1 MLTPPKS
8 NYMTDNR
15 HIMNRI
21 ERHQPNQQRVSSP
34 TINHHYLS
42 KDYRADSNDHDKPND
57 DTTYPI
63 TCGNNQGE
71 LIWKKFVCP
80 GINAKCVKTQD
91 TWLTPKEFVN
101 LAGKS
106 TLKDWKRAI
115 RIKGQML
122 RKLIEQG
129 DLNYYD
135 HDNNCSNQCRSNKSF
150 DEPAVQ
156 PHTETSVITQ
166 HTHDD
171 SGSMYTSVIASRRTG
186 PHHLTKRDLQKFWSS
201 MINSDLFEQIMGDA
215 LNQFKNLMGRCSKGP
230 NISAEDAV
238 TLTNTVAA
246 LEIIPNIRHRL
257 NFHKHSVDKQSE
269 DNANIIHDLEKRLAE
284 QKKLD
289 QDLKRKSRVLTDA
302 TQLIPTEKRP
312 KMYKIVRQKA
322 IDRLPN
328 PTIDVG
334 KAWSDFTGSSTTP
347 PIASNLV
354 AATRGLQ
361 HQRWPDIQQQMNRMN
376 LSDPATFAGL
386 NPAAMLYNIQAADVY
401 PQSVQH
407 AHALFSSVAQAAVQG
422 KAPTLGQQGKQMSR
436 EGTPQG
442 SSANNN

>member
-1 MLTPPKS
+1 
-8 NYMTDNR
+8 
-15 HIMNRI
+15 
-21 ERHQPNQQRVSSP
+21 
-34 TINHHYLS
+34 
-42 KDYRADSNDHDKPND
+42 
-57 DTTYPI
+57 
-63 TCGNNQGE
+63 
-71 LIWKKFVCP
+71 
-80 GINAKCVKTQD
+80 
-91 TWLTPKEFVN
+91 
-101 LAGKS
+101 
-106 TLKDWKRAI
+106 LKDWKHAI
-115 RIKGQML
+115 RIKGVML

-150 DEPAVQ
+150 DDPAVQ

-171 SGSMYTSVIASRRTG
+171 SGAMYTSVIASRRTG
-186 PHHLTKRDLQKFWSS
+186 PHHLTKRGIMNMHPADSLERSSSSEDSGIGGLDGGIMRDTSITGEKAYDLQKFWSS

-328 PTIDVG
+328 PTIGDVG

-376 LSDPATFAGL
+376 LSDPSAFAGL

-407 AHALFSSVAQAAVQG
+407 AHALFSSVAQVAAQG
-422 KAPTLGQQGKQMSR
+422 KAPTLGQQQKQLSR

-442 SSANNN
+442 SSTNNN